1 MTFGNTKLPSTLVCA
16 SVVVPRAALTKV
28 TVAPGTTAPCAS
40 LTEPETVPV
49 VICAETGTAVAQTAI
64 HTATEILKAS
74 PDHNDLL
81 SSATPTARERDQCS
95 PVLRPWWVSCRAALH
110 FFESL
115 ASLSLPHDPRPC
127 IIRPRSGPHRSSG
140 RKTCRKNRVRSG
152 SVPGARTSPRRWWFL
167 PRCVCCVE
175 SASAQLFQWTPEQLI
190 KYTSKNPY
198 DRSPDG
204 RPKVPDEMLERLKGL
219 VAEEV
224 QAVLPGRGFP
234 NQFEPRDGWK
244 VLQPDQKMV
253 GRVFTIQFMPLRGD
267 IAEVDEAD
275 AKAKGTTPA
284 RNQTAIDMLQPG
296 DVIVADV
303 FGADWNFVGNKLAHY
318 IQTTT
323 KNGMIVD
330 GGVYWLERI
339 AATGMQAYYKNSFPT
354 QGMRVMVTGINIP
367 VRIGKALVMPG
378 DVVLA
383 DREGLWFIPPHM
395 VKDVVESGEMSKA
408 RDDWSLMMLG
418 TGKYTSRQIY
428 GPLTPELEKQRDDYI
443 FQKTGRRAPRDR

>member
-1 MTFGNTKLPSTLVCA
+1 MPEGQRSTLG
-16 SVVVPRAALTKV
+16 PRARTCLA
-28 TVAPGTTAPCAS
+28 
-40 LTEPETVPV
+40 
-49 VICAETGTAVAQTAI
+49 TAV
-64 HTATEILKAS
+64 L
-74 PDHNDLL
+74 
-81 SSATPTARERDQCS
+81 
-95 PVLRPWWVSCRAALH
+95 VLAAL
-110 FFESL
+110 FMCF
-115 ASLSLPHDPRPC
+115 D
-127 IIRPRSGPHRSSG
+127 
-140 RKTCRKNRVRSG
+140 
-152 SVPGARTSPRRWWFL
+152 
-167 PRCVCCVE
+167 

-198 DRSPDG
+198 DRFPGG

-224 QAVLPGRGFP
+224 QAVLPNRGFL
-234 NQFEPRDGWK
+234 NQFESRDGWK

-253 GRVFTIQFMPLRGD
+253 GRVVTVQFMPLRPD
-267 IAEVDEAD
+267 IVEVDEAD
-275 AKAKGTTPA
+275 AKAKGTSPA

-330 GGVYWLERI
+330 GGIYWLERI

-367 VRIGKALVMPG
+367 VRIGKVLVMPG
-378 DVVLA
+378 DVVLG

-395 VKDVVESGEMSKA
+395 VREVVESGELSKA

-428 GPLTPELEKQRDDYI
+428 GPLTPEL
-443 FQKTGRRAPRDR
+443 QKPRPICSLGTDARVLSRSVLAWVGSSSDVAPLRKRASAMSRA

>member
-1 MTFGNTKLPSTLVCA
+1 MPETQ
-16 SVVVPRAALTKV
+16 SVRAARPIRRTRLAAAV
-28 TVAPGTTAPCAS
+28 LVATALGA
-40 LTEPETVPV
+40 
-49 VICAETGTAVAQTAI
+49 
-64 HTATEILKAS
+64 
-74 PDHNDLL
+74 
-81 SSATPTARERDQCS
+81 
-95 PVLRPWWVSCRAALH
+95 
-110 FFESL
+110 
-115 ASLSLPHDPRPC
+115 DP
-127 IIRPRSGPHRSSG
+127 
-140 RKTCRKNRVRSG
+140 
-152 SVPGARTSPRRWWFL
+152 AF
-167 PRCVCCVE
+167 
-175 SASAQLFQWTPEQLI
+175 AQLFQWTPEQLI
-190 KYTSKNPY
+190 KYTNRNPY
-198 DRSPDG
+198 ERFADG
-204 RPKVPDEMLERLKGL
+204 RPKVPDEMLERLKVL

-224 QAVLPGRGFP
+224 QAVLPSRGFP
-234 NQFEPRDGWK
+234 NQFEPRDGWR
-244 VLQPDQKMV
+244 VLQPNQKMV
-253 GRVFTIQFMPLRGD
+253 GRVFTVQFMPARGD
-267 IAEVDEAD
+267 IIEVDEAD
-275 AKAKGTTPA
+275 AKTKGTQPA

-303 FGADWNFVGNKLAHY
+303 FGAEWNFVGNKLAHY

-339 AATGMQAYYKNSFPT
+339 AETGMQAYYKNSLPA

-428 GPLTPELEKQRDDYI
+428 GPLTPDLQKQRDDYV
-443 FQKTGRRAPRDR
+443 FKKTGRRPAAGQ